1 MMERLYEILEDIQP
15 GVNYKEC
22 ETLIDGHFLDSLSII
37 ALVAEL
43 EDEYD
48 ITIPAVE
55 IIPRG
60 AYFDYF
66 CKYQKDGAQEICPA
80 PITQE
85 QWRTVG
91 ELALRLHR
99 ALDLGVYSRTDFI
112 LDEEGNFWCLEINT
126 LPGMTPTSLVPQEAA
141 QVGLSYGDLCQ
152 RIVDESLALRKGG
165 RA

>member
-55 IIPRG
+55 IIH
-60 AYFDYF
+60 ANFNSA
-66 CKYQKDGAQEICPA
+66 KAMWKMIQ
-80 PITQE
+80 
-85 QWRTVG
+85 
-91 ELALRLHR
+91 RL
-99 ALDLGVYSRTDFI
+99 
-112 LDEEGNFWCLEINT
+112 EE
-126 LPGMTPTSLVPQEAA
+126 
-141 QVGLSYGDLCQ
+141 
-152 RIVDESLALRKGG
+152 VD
-165 RA
+165 

>member
-1 MMERLYEILEDIQP
+1 MKTAKELALMAARALSDKKGREIQ
-15 GVNYKEC
+15 
-22 ETLIDGHFLDSLSII
+22 
-37 ALVAEL
+37 VAVL
-43 EDEYD
+43 GDTYL
-48 ITIPAVE
+48 PAVE

-99 ALDLGVYSRTDFI
+99 ALDLGVYSRADFI